1 MPTQLTLAGVR
12 PPRSLARSPWR
23 REIDDDR
30 GEEEKRRGG
39 SEDKTDRAS
48 LLWRIGEGAEVART
62 DSTSRTGDDR
72 WREKQRHHSTIDVHR
87 ARRSRSH

>member
-1 MPTQLTLAGVR
+1 MPTQLTLASVR

-23 REIDDDR
+23 REI
-30 GEEEKRRGG
+30 GNEEERRGG

-72 WREKQRHHSTIDVHR
+72 WREEQRHHPTIDVHR